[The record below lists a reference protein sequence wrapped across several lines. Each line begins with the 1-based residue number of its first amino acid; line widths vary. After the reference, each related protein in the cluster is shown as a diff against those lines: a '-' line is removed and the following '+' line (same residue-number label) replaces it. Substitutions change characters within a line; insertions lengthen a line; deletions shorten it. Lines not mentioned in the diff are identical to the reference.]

1 MVGKTVT
8 RGRRWKTDTT
18 HLDGLQFSHQEI
30 FTSST
35 HCSEWRICSCRKVG
49 CARQE
54 PAIVDWQ
61 THSRS
66 PARKNEQRGPRRDT
80 QCKGQ
85 AEAAGDR
92 AQGLLRVNVHTTEQ
106 HMELMDTV
114 DVTFPRSKKE
124 RVRRTSNQSSSSE
137 SKRQRTVGG
146 LLVIVVTLPI
156 NLSEMETHT

>member
-1 MVGKTVT
+1 M
-8 RGRRWKTDTT
+8 
-18 HLDGLQFSHQEI
+18 
-30 FTSST
+30 
-35 HCSEWRICSCRKVG
+35 
-49 CARQE
+49 
-54 PAIVDWQ
+54 
-61 THSRS
+61 
-66 PARKNEQRGPRRDT
+66 
-80 QCKGQ
+80 
-85 AEAAGDR
+85 
-92 AQGLLRVNVHTTEQ
+92 NVHTTEQ